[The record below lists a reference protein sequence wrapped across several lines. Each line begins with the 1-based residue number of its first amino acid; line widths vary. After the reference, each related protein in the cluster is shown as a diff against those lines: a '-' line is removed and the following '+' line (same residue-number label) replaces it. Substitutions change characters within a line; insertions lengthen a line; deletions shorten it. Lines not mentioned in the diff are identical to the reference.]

1 MDCLAPDGPVYQAGT
16 LSGNP
21 LAMASGV
28 AVLEA
33 LMDGAVYEKIDAL
46 AQTLSDGLA
55 KAAKTAGVAVQLQCI
70 GSMSCCYFNNAPV
83 HNMAEAMQSDRD
95 RFGKYFHGMLEEGV
109 YIAPSQF
116 EAGFVSA
123 AHDEAAIEKTVAAAG
138 KVMKSL

>member
-1 MDCLAPDGPVYQAGT
+1 MMNDLTDSQAQQMDLQQATRRHFFSQCSMG
-16 LSGNP
+16 LGSI
-21 LAMASGV
+21 
-28 AVLEA
+28 A
-33 LMDGAVYEKIDAL
+33 LGSL
-46 AQTLSDGLA
+46 LGDGLA
-55 KAAKTAGVAVQLQCI
+55 KAAKVAGVAVQLQRI
-70 GSMSCCYFNNAPV
+70 GSMSCCYFANAPV

>member
-1 MDCLAPDGPVYQAGT
+1 MVP
-16 LSGNP
+16 LSSFATIERVIEPSSLLQFQQLN
-21 LAMASGV
+21 
-28 AVLEA
+28 
-33 LMDGAVYEKIDAL
+33 
-46 AQTLSDGLA
+46 
-55 KAAKTAGVAVQLQCI
+55 AVQLQGI
-70 GSMSCCYFNNAPV
+70 GSMSCCYFANAPV

-95 RFGKYFHGMLEEGV
+95 RFGTYFHGMLEEGV

>member
-1 MDCLAPDGPVYQAGT
+1 V
-16 LSGNP
+16 
-21 LAMASGV
+21 V
-28 AVLEA
+28 EA
-33 LMDGAVYEKIDAL
+33 LTDGAVYEKIDAL
-46 AQTLSDGLA
+46 AQALSDGLA
-55 KAAKTAGVAVQLQCI
+55 KAAKAAGVAVQLQRI
-70 GSMSCCYFNNAPV
+70 GSMSCCYFTNAPV
-83 HNMAEAMQSDRD
+83 HDMAEAMQSDRD

>member
-1 MDCLAPDGPVYQAGT
+1 MSNTLIILPTYNEADNLRPMTERLLAMKPALEVLVVDDNSPDGTGDIA
-16 LSGNP
+16 
-21 LAMASGV
+21 
-28 AVLEA
+28 
-33 LMDGAVYEKIDAL
+33 
-46 AQTLSDGLA
+46 DGLA
-55 KAAKTAGVAVQLQCI
+55 KAAKVAGVAVQLQRI
-70 GSMSCCYFNNAPV
+70 GSMSCCYFANAPV

-123 AHDEAAIEKTVAAAG
+123 AHDEAAIEKTVAAAS